1 MFNRGFEHFQ
11 KLGMSLTGVLECD
24 VDSGVQ
30 FFAKALIVEIDFAA
44 RGPVERA
51 RRLAG
56 PPADR
61 IDAEGE

>member
-11 KLGMSLTGVLECD
+11 KLRMSLTGVLECD

-51 RRLAG
+51 VGWQAA
-56 PPADR
+56 ADR

>member
-1 MFNRGFEHFQ
+1 
-11 KLGMSLTGVLECD
+11 MSLTGVLECD

-51 RRLAG
+51 VGWQAA
-56 PPADR
+56 ADR